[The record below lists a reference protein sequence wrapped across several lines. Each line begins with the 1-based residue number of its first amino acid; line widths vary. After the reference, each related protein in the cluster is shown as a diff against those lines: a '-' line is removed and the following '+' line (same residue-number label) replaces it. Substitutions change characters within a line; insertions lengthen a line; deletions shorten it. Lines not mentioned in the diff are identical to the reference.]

1 MAGYRLKFTF
11 TSLRNW
17 GMEFTRLFTYMTNQQ
32 MHIYKYA
39 QSYINILQEHV
50 SVSIVTIP
58 KGSYNKSIVAETCG

>member
-1 MAGYRLKFTF
+1 
-11 TSLRNW
+11 
-17 GMEFTRLFTYMTNQQ
+17 MEFTRLFTYMTNQQ

-58 KGSYNKSIVAETCG
+58 KGSYNKSIVSETCG